1 MFNSLQVKILCYN
14 QTIAKRYLI
23 HFPEEKLM
31 KYAGQIITLMVF
43 SLLCSSVTVF
53 GQEAK
58 QQETASIAAAQEAKA
73 ATTTIKIKRAVA
85 AIGVDGI
92 QRIEM
97 IGGEYYYDP
106 NYIVVQV
113 NRAVELKI
121 KKAPESTF
129 FVPHNIIVKAPEA
142 GMDFNID
149 MSKEGQ
155 VIKFIP
161 TKVGKYPMYCDKK
174 APFSKSHKEKGME
187 GMIEVVE

>member
-1 MFNSLQVKILCYN
+1 MFDSPQVKMLCYN
-14 QTIAKRYLI
+14 QTIAKRFPI

-43 SLLCSSVTVF
+43 SLLFSVPVF
-53 GQEAK
+53 GQEVK
-58 QQETASIAAAQEAKA
+58 KQETASVAKAQEAKA
-73 ATTTIKIKRAVA
+73 AMKAIKIKRAVA

-113 NRAVELKI
+113 NRTVELKI
-121 KKAPESTF
+121 KKAPDSTF

-142 GMDFNID
+142 GIDFNID